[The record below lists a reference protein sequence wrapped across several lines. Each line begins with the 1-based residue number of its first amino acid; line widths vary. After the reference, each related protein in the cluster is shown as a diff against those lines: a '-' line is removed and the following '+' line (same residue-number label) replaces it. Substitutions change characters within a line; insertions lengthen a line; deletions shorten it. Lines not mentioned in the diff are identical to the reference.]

1 LGHGSYQTDVGANAF
16 LGMSQASVSRC
27 TMPVCRVILRVLLNR
42 WIKFSTDPPTIMRT
56 KSLFWN
62 KYGFLDVLG
71 AIDCTHVAPPAE
83 HPVYPAAP
91 FYNRKRFYS
100 LNVQI
105 ITDASLDIIN
115 MNARYTGST

>member
-1 LGHGSYQTDVGANAF
+1 
-16 LGMSQASVSRC
+16 
-27 TMPVCRVILRVLLNR
+27 MPVCRVTVILRVLLNR

-62 KYGFLDVLG
+62 KYGFPDVLG
-71 AIDCTHVAPPAE
+71 AIDCTHVAIIIAPPAE

-91 FYNRKRFYS
+91 FYKRKRFYS

-115 MNARYTGST
+115 MNAIYTVST